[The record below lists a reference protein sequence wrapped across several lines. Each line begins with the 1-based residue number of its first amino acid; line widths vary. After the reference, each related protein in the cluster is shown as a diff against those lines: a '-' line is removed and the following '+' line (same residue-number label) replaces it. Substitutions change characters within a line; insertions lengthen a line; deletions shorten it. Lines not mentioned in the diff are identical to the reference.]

1 MKAGAFHCQ
10 SRRVHPS
17 PKSSASRR
25 RIVKRRREDKPMHP
39 SPNRSA
45 LHLKLGT
52 LGGVP
57 KPSRAMA
64 PPSKARLRQRDQVG
78 NPGRSSQTLPRY
90 APPSKARLR
99 QRDQV
104 GNPGRS
110 SQTLPRYGSAEQ
122 SSATPT
128 RSSWEPWEEFPNPPA
143 LWLRR
148 AKLGYANA
156 IKLGTLGRVS
166 SASRIN
172 ALREWRWLGGPAP
185 RTRSG
190 SRGGCCG
197 GRARAGERRAKCPR

>member
-90 APPSKARLR
+90 
-99 QRDQV
+99 
-104 GNPGRS
+104 
-110 SQTLPRYGSAEQ
+110 GSAEQ

-128 RSSWEPWEEFPNPPA
+128 RSSWEPWEEFPNPPALCSAEQSSATPTRSSWEPWKEFPNPPA